1 MLYTSPRKSYGINKS
16 ERVGDS
22 LVLTSER
29 GILRLSPQNE
39 SIIRV
44 NYAETEKFSDEYG
57 TGIVFHGSY
66 SDWTFSEDAE
76 SVVLSTPLIRASINK
91 KTSSVTYYDNSGN
104 VILREADFQS
114 KYLCYYDTTQT
125 VVDENTVVEE
135 IETPDGIKKQIKQ
148 ATKVFDRRLC
158 NTKLS
163 LKFKDNEKLYGLGQ
177 APEGSLNL
185 RGTTQ
190 YIHQANM
197 KIAIPF
203 FVSTEGYGILS
214 GTDGTAIFNDN
225 AYGSYLF
232 TDADTEMDFYF
243 IYGPEFDDIIRGYR
257 FLTGKAVMLP
267 KWAFGYIQSQ
277 ERYESQK
284 EILDTVEK
292 FDKLGLGI
300 DCIVQDWSS
309 WIPGHWGEKRLDPQ
323 CFPDVP
329 GMIEELDRKNV
340 HFMLSIWANPAEC
353 TDDFKELAEKGQ
365 LLPASNTY
373 NAFDPNARA
382 TYWNQLKEG
391 VWDKGIKAFWCDS
404 SEPFTPEWGID
415 EPVAPYMYQNFL
427 RDASQFMPRDLA
439 NAYGLAHSRTV
450 YEGQRSVTDKYRVCN
465 LTRSTFTG
473 GQRYGAILWSGDIS
487 ARWEILKKQIP
498 AGLNFCV
505 SGLPYWTLDIG
516 AFFVR
521 RGPNW
526 FWNGDYDKTTED
538 LGYRELFTR
547 WFQLGAFLP
556 VFRCHGTEAR
566 REPWNYGSDGDM
578 FYDSIKSAI
587 NLRYSLIPYI
597 YSSAADVY
605 FNDGTILRM
614 LAFDFRNDSVACE
627 IKDQFMF
634 GKSIMVCPVTEPM
647 YYGINSVRIE
657 GSDYKRDVYLPEGTD
672 WYDFY
677 TKEKYSGGQWISVK
691 ADISTIP
698 LFVRAGSIIPGT
710 EPVRHTAQSSQAE
723 IKYNIFPG
731 KDADFTLYDDD
742 GDGYGYEKG
751 EYRITKLHWN
761 DSAKKLEIN
770 S

>member
-1 MLYTSPRKSYGINKS
+1 MLYTSPRKSYEITKTKRIGS
-16 ERVGDS
+16 S
-22 LVLTSER
+22 LYMTSER
-29 GILRLSPQNE
+29 GILRLSPQNDH
-39 SIIRV
+39 IVRI
-44 NYAETEKFSDEYG
+44 NYSENGSLSDEFG
-57 TGIVFHGSY
+57 MGISFHGTC
-66 SDWTFSEDAE
+66 DKWTYEENDN
-76 SVVLSTPLIRASINK
+76 SVILSTDIIKICVNK
-91 KTSSVTYYDNSGN
+91 KTSSISYYDNEGN
-104 VILREADFQS
+104 LLLKEADFQS
-114 KYLCYYDTTQT
+114 KCLAYYDTTQT
-125 VVDENTVVEE
+125 VADENTIVEE
-135 IETPDGIKKQIKQ
+135 IETPDGIKKKIKQ

-158 NTKLS
+158 STKLS
-163 LKFKDNEKLYGLGQ
+163 FQFKENEKIYGLGQ
-177 APEGSLNL
+177 ATEGVLNL

-190 YIHQANM
+190 YLHQANM

-243 IYGPEFDDIIRGYR
+243 IYGPEFDDIIAGYR
-257 FLTGKAVMLP
+257 FLTGKAAMLP

-284 EILDTVEK
+284 EILDTVSK
-292 FDKLGLGI
+292 FEELGLGI

-309 WIPGHWGEKRLDPQ
+309 WIPGHWGEKRLDPA

-329 GMIEELDRKNV
+329 GMISELDEKHV

-353 TDDFKELAEKGQ
+353 TDDYKEFAEKG
-365 LLPASNTY
+365 LFFPASNTY
-373 NAFDPNARA
+373 NAFNPDARKL
-382 TYWNQLKEG
+382 YWKQLKEG

-404 SEPFTPEWGID
+404 SEPFTPEWGLD

-439 NAYGLAHSRTV
+439 NAYGLAHSQTI
-450 YEGQRSVTDKYRVCN
+450 YDGQRSVTNKFRVCN

-473 GQRYGAILWSGDIS
+473 GQKYGAILWSGDIS
-487 ARWEILKKQIP
+487 ARWEIMKKQIP

-526 FWNGDYDKTTED
+526 FWNGDYDKTTD
-538 LGYRELFTR
+538 DMGYRELFTR

-556 VFRCHGTEAR
+556 IFRAHGTEAR
-566 REPWNYGSDGDM
+566 REPWNYGKDGDM
-578 FYDSIKSAI
+578 FYDSIKAAI
-587 NLRYSLIPYI
+587 ELRYSLLPYI

-614 LAFDFRNDSVACE
+614 LAFDYRNDSIACE
-627 IKDQFMF
+627 IKDQFLF

-647 YYGINSVRIE
+647 YYGINSVKIE
-657 GSDYKRDVYLPEGTD
+657 KSDHTRKVYLPDGND
-672 WYDFY
+672 WFDFY
-677 TKEKYSGGQWISVK
+677 TKEKYSGGQWITVK
-691 ADISTIP
+691 ADISKIP
-698 LFVRAGSIIPGT
+698 LFVKAGSIIPRIN
-710 EPVRHTAQSSQAE
+710 PVRNTAEASNAE
-723 IKYNIFPG
+723 IKYDIYPG
-731 KDADFTLYDDD
+731 KDAEFCLYDDD

-751 EYRITKLHWN
+751 EYKITKLYWN
-761 DSAKKLEIN
+761 DSENKLEIN
-770 S
+770 N